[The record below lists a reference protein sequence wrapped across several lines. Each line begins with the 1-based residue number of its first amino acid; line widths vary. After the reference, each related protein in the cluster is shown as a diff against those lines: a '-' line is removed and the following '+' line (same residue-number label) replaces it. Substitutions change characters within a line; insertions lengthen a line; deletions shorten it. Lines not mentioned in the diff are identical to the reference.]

1 MSRVTVTAAAVGEGA
16 AAVGDADVVGA
27 CVAGIDDGGV
37 DAAADGDGSTL
48 FDEHPPTTSAAMHS
62 VTVERITVANQP
74 GRISMPSRSDLPR
87 CRDARPCA
95 CCS

>member
-1 MSRVTVTAAAVGEGA
+1 VTAAAVGEGA
-16 AAVGDADVVGA
+16 LPVGDADVVGA

-48 FDEHPPTTSAAMHS
+48 LDDEQPPTTSAATHS
-62 VTVERITVANQP
+62 GMIERITVANQP
-74 GRISMPSRSDLPR
+74 GRMSMPSRSDLPR
-87 CRDARPCA
+87 CRDARPYA